1 LEYKPGATMAAVD
14 QLDIKVKGK
23 QAHGASP
30 WTGIDPIV
38 ISSQIVMGLQTIVSR
53 SVNITEDPAI
63 VTVGAIHSG
72 IRQNIIPESSH
83 MIGTIRTFGVEQRQ
97 LVHQRIR
104 DIATNI
110 AESGGGK
117 ADVTIGTGYPVTYN
131 NPQLVEKMLPTLQ
144 GVNGKGRVRTVPAHT
159 GAEDF
164 SFFQQKVP
172 GFFFFLGARPDNKKA
187 DEVAG
192 HHTPDFHLDEGHF
205 QVGVKALSSLVVD
218 YMDMAQPKKK
228 K

>member
-1 LEYKPGATMAAVD
+1 MAAVD

-83 MIGTIRTFGVEQRQ
+83 MIGTIRTFGTAQRE
-97 LVHQRIR
+97 LVHKRIK

-117 ADVTIGTGYPVTYN
+117 ADVTIGTGYPMTYN
-131 NPQLVEKMLPTLQ
+131 DPQLVEKMLPTLQ
-144 GVNGKGRVRTVPAHT
+144 GVNGKDRVRTVPAHT

-187 DEVAG
+187 NEVAG
-192 HHTPDFHLDEGHF
+192 HHTPDFYLDEGQF
-205 QVGVKALSSLVVD
+205 QVGVKALGSLVVD